1 MSKTHR
7 PAGARAG
14 VGVGAGG
21 AASAARRGGVSRDLP
36 RRRKPSPP
44 TLIGGESPKAQAG
57 AKVDWLTLT
66 FTPESPDLAVEIE
79 ILDLLRHHLGNISG
93 VSCAGLLGYERGF
106 KFFNADG
113 IHIARVDYGG
123 NHYKGRARLDIS
135 GTGCAGIT
143 DWEHFAK
150 YAANNFFALTLTRV
164 DLAVDMLNGEYTVDD
179 ARDWYEQ
186 GTFNAG
192 GRMPKHSCIGSWLT
206 ASPEAGEG
214 RTLLIGKRGNGKML
228 RAYEKGRQLGDPDSP
243 WVRFEVEFRNIDRDL
258 PLDILTDCNKY
269 FTGAYKALEQIIDCA
284 AERIATHQKE
294 GEISLQHLIDYARQS
309 YGKTISVMRLV
320 MKNDEV
326 MDRLTVHGTPKRLEK
341 AAVSGFLQKPFPAG
355 ERYETGTKRL

>member
-7 PAGARAG
+7 PAEARA
-14 VGVGAGG
+14 GVGAGG

-44 TLIGGESPKAQAG
+44 TLIGGESFSQVVDSNRAR
-57 AKVDWLTLT
+57 VDWLTLT
-66 FTPESPDLAVEIE
+66 FTPESRDLAVEIE
-79 ILDLLRHHLGNISG
+79 IIDLLRHYLGEICG
-93 VSCAGLLGYERGF
+93 VSCAGMFGYERGF

-113 IHIARVDYGG
+113 IHVARVDYGG
-123 NHYKGRARLDIS
+123 NHHKGRARLDIS
-135 GTGCAGIT
+135 GTGCAGIV

-164 DLAVDMLNGEYTVDD
+164 DLAVDLLNGEYTVDD

-186 GTFNAG
+186 GRFNTG

-214 RTLLIGKRGNGKML
+214 RTLLVGKRGNGKML
-228 RAYEKGRQLGDPDSP
+228 RVYEKGRQLGDPDSP

-258 PLDILTDCNKY
+258 PLDILTHCDKY
-269 FTGAYKALEQIIDCA
+269 FTGAYKALERIIDCA

-309 YGKTISVMRLV
+309 YGKTISVMRFK
-320 MKNDEV
+320 MDTTEV
-326 MDRLTVHGTPKRLEK
+326 IDRLTVHGTPKRLEK
-341 AAVSGFLQKPFPAG
+341 AAMNGFLPKTFPA
-355 ERYETGTKRL
+355 RSKP